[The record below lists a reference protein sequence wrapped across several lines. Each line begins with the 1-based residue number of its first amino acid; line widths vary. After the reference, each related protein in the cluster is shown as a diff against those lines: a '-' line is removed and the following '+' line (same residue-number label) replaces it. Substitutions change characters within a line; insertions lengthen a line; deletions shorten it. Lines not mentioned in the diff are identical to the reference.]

1 MRLIKN
7 SGYTLASS
15 VLGGLFFFF
24 VNALVARHLGAEG
37 FGAYTFVLAF
47 LSFFF
52 MLANIGMDSVI
63 VRELAR
69 NWNAKDSIIGGA
81 VMLRTLFSLAAM
93 ILSVALI
100 RVLNYSEFIQYGVLL
115 VALTLLTNSLVSLW
129 WSVFQAR
136 FEMKWYALTNLSGRA
151 GILALTIFFILQKQ
165 GVLWLL
171 AVHTLAGI
179 VQLII
184 VWVLA
189 AKRIT
194 FTLKFDKERILFLLR
209 ESWPL
214 ALAGLFISLYYRV
227 DVFMLS
233 FWRPQQDIGYYAAV
247 YTITEAPAMIS
258 VALNASLY
266 PLLSQLH
273 TVKNKFQQYSA
284 WSVKAMMVLA
294 LPMAIGTTILAQPV
308 INVVYGQAYTA
319 SVPVLQ
325 VLIWAGGIIMTN
337 VIIASML
344 NALGAQKIT
353 TTATGFNLMLNAALN
368 LYAIP
373 RYGIMGAAATTVA
386 TELVCGLMMWYAL
399 YKKNYQIIH
408 YSWLRCVFAAI
419 LMGAVVYTIKS
430 LQLPIVI
437 IVGMLSY
444 AIFLFLLK
452 GITAADINIFHR
464 IWRMK

>member
-1 MRLIKN
+1 M
-7 SGYTLASS
+7 
-15 VLGGLFFFF
+15 
-24 VNALVARHLGAEG
+24 
-37 FGAYTFVLAF
+37 
-47 LSFFF
+47 
-52 MLANIGMDSVI
+52 
-63 VRELAR
+63 
-69 NWNAKDSIIGGA
+69 
-81 VMLRTLFSLAAM
+81 
-93 ILSVALI
+93 
-100 RVLNYSEFIQYGVLL
+100 
-115 VALTLLTNSLVSLW
+115 
-129 WSVFQAR
+129 
-136 FEMKWYALTNLSGRA
+136 
-151 GILALTIFFILQKQ
+151 
-165 GVLWLL
+165 LWLL